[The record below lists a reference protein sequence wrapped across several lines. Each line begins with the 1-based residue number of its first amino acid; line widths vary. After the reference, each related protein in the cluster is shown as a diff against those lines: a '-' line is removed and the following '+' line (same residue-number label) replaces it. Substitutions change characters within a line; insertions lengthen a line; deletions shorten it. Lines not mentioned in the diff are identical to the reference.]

1 MFIPTEVKHSNDWN
15 VEYYSSATIPVY
27 THTHTHI
34 ITLHYTCC
42 HDEIKGPQDFKIYSH
57 PDSLILALQSMS
69 NLEWMQD
76 AVRMLERALCAVVNG
91 IEVDFTKRNEPSG
104 TTLCAALFVGTWLL
118 VVNVGDSR
126 ATMGSSNR
134 PGLQASLLSLSDPL

>member
-1 MFIPTEVKHSNDWN
+1 
-15 VEYYSSATIPVY
+15 
-27 THTHTHI
+27 
-34 ITLHYTCC
+34 
-42 HDEIKGPQDFKIYSH
+42 
-57 PDSLILALQSMS
+57 MS

-134 PGLQASLLSLSDPL
+134 PGLQASLLLLSDPL